1 MVQQNLSRGPDHKYV
16 KLWKCLGDFYW
27 RSKYY
32 AQSPIYLPF
41 HDFSNAL
48 LVNKHMGEDIFRHE
62 VMTDKGQSALGRITL
77 AQPASF
83 KLLTVAS
90 VVIALG
96 VMAYFTWG
104 SYTRKVQVSGVL
116 MPTQGLTKIAS
127 PQGGVI
133 SAMKVTEGQA
143 VRQSDVL
150 FEISAQR
157 TTEDALAGSVEKQT
171 GAQLLVKQNSLKTEL
186 SQQRLLLSEQARGL
200 ERRANSL
207 QAELGQIDAEL
218 ATQQN
223 RVKLS
228 QQNLQRHES
237 LVEQNFISP
246 AQLLQ
251 HQTDKLEQQSRL
263 QQLER
268 NRMGTAREL
277 ANVQAEL
284 KQMPLRMQAQ
294 LNTIDRSLAG
304 LMQEQAEN
312 SARSAVAVLAQQD
325 GVVTG
330 LTVAQGAT
338 VAAGASLGSLIPKDT
353 ALQAHLFAPSQ
364 AIGFIEP
371 GQKVMLRYAAYPY
384 QKFGHQSGTVA
395 FVSKTSMSPSEAMG
409 PLGSGAGGTSG
420 GNTPSGEALYRI
432 TVHLDSTSITAYGK
446 QQPLSPGMSLEAS
459 VMQER
464 RYLWEWVLEPLYS
477 ISGKV

>member
-1 MVQQNLSRGPDHKYV
+1 M
-16 KLWKCLGDFYW
+16 
-27 RSKYY
+27 
-32 AQSPIYLPF
+32 
-41 HDFSNAL
+41 SNETL
-48 LVNKHMGEDIFRHE
+48 FRQE
-62 VMTDKGQSALGRITL
+62 VMAHKGQSSYGQIIL
-77 AQPASF
+77 AQPASL
-83 KLLTVAS
+83 KLLTGLS
-90 VVIALG
+90 VLIALG

-116 MPTQGLTKIAS
+116 MPTQGLTKVAS
-127 PQGGVI
+127 AQGGVI
-133 SAMKVTEGQA
+133 TAMKVTEGQA
-143 VRQSDVL
+143 VRQGDVL

-157 TTEDALAGSVEKQT
+157 TTDDATGGSVEKQT
-171 GAQLLVKQNSLKTEL
+171 AAQLQIKQ
-186 SQQRLLLSEQARGL
+186 
-200 ERRANSL
+200 NSL
-207 QAELGQIDAEL
+207 QAELAQQRQLLSEQSSGLERRADGLQAELKQIDTEL
-218 ATQQN
+218 VTQQN
-223 RVKLS
+223 RLKLS

-237 LVEQNFISP
+237 LVAQNFVSP

-263 QQLER
+263 QQLQR
-268 NRMGTAREL
+268 SRMSTAREL

-304 LMQEQAEN
+304 LTQEQAEN
-312 SARSAVAVLAQQD
+312 AARRSVAVLAQQD

-330 LTVAQGAT
+330 LTVTQGAT
-338 VAAGASLGSLIPKDT
+338 VGAGAPLASLVPKDS

-409 PLGSGAGGTSG
+409 PLGNSGSG
-420 GNTPSGEALYRI
+420 GSSGSNPQGGEPLYRI
-432 TVHLDSTSITAYGK
+432 TVQLDSASITAYGK

-464 RYLWEWVLEPLYS
+464 RHLWEWVLEPLYS
-477 ISGKV
+477 LSGKV

>member
-1 MVQQNLSRGPDHKYV
+1 MR
-16 KLWKCLGDFYW
+16 
-27 RSKYY
+27 
-32 AQSPIYLPF
+32 
-41 HDFSNAL
+41 NAPL
-48 LVNKHMGEDIFRHE
+48 FRQE
-62 VMTDKGQSALGRITL
+62 VMVHKGQPSYGQIIL
-77 AQPASF
+77 AQPASL

-90 VVIALG
+90 VLVALG

-116 MPTQGLTKIAS
+116 MPTQGLTKVAS
-127 PQGGVI
+127 AQGGVI
-133 SAMKVTEGQA
+133 TAMKVTEGQA
-143 VRQSDVL
+143 VRQGDVL

-157 TTEDALAGSVEKQT
+157 TTDDATGGSVEKQT
-171 GAQLLVKQNSLKTEL
+171 AAQLQIKQ
-186 SQQRLLLSEQARGL
+186 
-200 ERRANSL
+200 NSL
-207 QAELGQIDAEL
+207 QAELAQQRQLLSEQSSGLERRADGLQAELKQIDTEL
-218 ATQQN
+218 VTQQN
-223 RVKLS
+223 RLKLS

-237 LVEQNFISP
+237 LVAQNFVSP

-251 HQTDKLEQQSRL
+251 HQTDQLEQQSRL
-263 QQLER
+263 QQLQR
-268 NRMGTAREL
+268 SRISIAREL

-284 KQMPLRMQAQ
+284 RQMPLRMQAQ

-304 LMQEQAEN
+304 LTQEQAEN
-312 SARSAVAVLAQQD
+312 AARRSVAVLAQQD

-330 LTVAQGAT
+330 LTVTQGAT
-338 VAAGASLGSLIPKDT
+338 VGAGAPLASLVPKDS

-409 PLGSGAGGTSG
+409 PLGNSGSG
-420 GNTPSGEALYRI
+420 GSSGSNPQGSEPLYRI
-432 TVHLDSTSITAYGK
+432 TVQLDSASITAYGK
-446 QQPLSPGMSLEAS
+446 QQPLSPGMALEAS

-464 RYLWEWVLEPLYS
+464 RNLWEWVLEPLYS

>member
-1 MVQQNLSRGPDHKYV
+1 M
-16 KLWKCLGDFYW
+16 
-27 RSKYY
+27 
-32 AQSPIYLPF
+32 
-41 HDFSNAL
+41 SNETL
-48 LVNKHMGEDIFRHE
+48 FRQE
-62 VMTDKGQSALGRITL
+62 VMAHKGQSSYGQIIL
-77 AQPASF
+77 AQPASL

-90 VVIALG
+90 VLVALG

-116 MPTQGLTKIAS
+116 MPTQGLTKVAS

-133 SAMKVTEGQA
+133 TAMKVTEGQA
-143 VRQSDVL
+143 VRQGDVL

-157 TTEDALAGSVEKQT
+157 TTDDGSTGSVEKQT
-171 GAQLLVKQNSLKTEL
+171 AAQLQIKQ
-186 SQQRLLLSEQARGL
+186 
-200 ERRANSL
+200 NSL
-207 QAELGQIDAEL
+207 QAELAQQRELLQEQSSGLERRAEGLQAELKQIDTEL
-218 ATQQN
+218 VTQQN
-223 RVKLS
+223 RLKLS

-237 LVEQNFISP
+237 LVAQNFVSP

-263 QQLER
+263 QQLQR
-268 NRMGTAREL
+268 SRMSTAREL

-304 LMQEQAEN
+304 LTQEQAEN
-312 SARSAVAVLAQQD
+312 AARRSVAVLAQHD

-330 LTVAQGAT
+330 LTVTQGAT
-338 VAAGASLGSLIPKDT
+338 VSAGAPLASLVPKDS

-409 PLGSGAGGTSG
+409 PLGSGGDGSNQQG
-420 GNTPSGEALYRI
+420 SEPLYRI
-432 TVHLDSTSITAYGK
+432 TVQLDSASIMAYGK

-459 VMQER
+459 IMQEHR
-464 RYLWEWVLEPLYS
+464 HLWEWVLEPLYS
-477 ISGKV
+477 LSGKV